1 MPKFL
6 FKASYTSEG
15 LKLLRKDKASGRK
28 TAVHTA
34 VEGLGG
40 KLEAMYYTFG
50 DEDVIAIV
58 ELPDNSSAAA
68 FSLAASSSGISH
80 TTTTPL
86 LTIDEADN
94 ALGKTVSFRS

>member
-6 FKASYTSEG
+6 FKASYTSDG

-28 TAVHTA
+28 TAVHAA

-50 DEDVIAIV
+50 DDDVIAIV
-58 ELPDNSSAAA
+58 ELPTTRARPHSLSPPPRPA
-68 FSLAASSSGISH
+68 FR
-80 TTTTPL
+80 TP
-86 LTIDEADN
+86 
-94 ALGKTVSFRS
+94 RPRPC